1 MTQSASASPTPN
13 GFLAFLRHPLTALV
27 AVMLVAMFWA
37 TVGFASAL
45 FTNEIVVSDGSY
57 GLIRASWAG
66 PAALGLLAIGFAL
79 GRGLRPRHDAT

>member
-1 MTQSASASPTPN
+1 MVQSASASPTPSPS
-13 GFLAFLRHPLTALV
+13 LAFLRHPMTALA
-27 AVMLVAMFWA
+27 AVMVVAMFWA

-57 GLIRASWAG
+57 GLIRASIAG
-66 PAALGLLAIGFAL
+66 PAALVLLAIGFAL